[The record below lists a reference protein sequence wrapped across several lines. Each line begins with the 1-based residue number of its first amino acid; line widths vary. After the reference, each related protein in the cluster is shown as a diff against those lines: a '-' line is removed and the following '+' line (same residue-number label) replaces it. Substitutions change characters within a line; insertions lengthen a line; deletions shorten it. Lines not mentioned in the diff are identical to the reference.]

1 MKAQQN
7 RNDSRNSYNDI
18 RFSMWERAILSVK
31 KLINKQGLGFLKYYL
46 HLSTIFIIYAYD
58 LGSEYLDY
66 VKQ

>member
-7 RNDSRNSYNDI
+7 RNDIRNSYNDI
-18 RFSMWERAILSVK
+18 RFSMRERAILSVK

-46 HLSTIFIIYAYD
+46 QLSTIFIIYAYD

-66 VKQ
+66 LKQ